1 MPYQVPCEL
10 CNSTG
15 YTNPLG
21 NKGDVLVFTET
32 RIHPFP
38 QCGKQTYEATIRLT
52 RTDEGRL
59 CQADEHIRELCQA
72 NGVSLNTSE
81 WVY

>member
-1 MPYQVPCEL
+1 MME
-10 CNSTG
+10 
-15 YTNPLG
+15 
-21 NKGDVLVFTET
+21 
-32 RIHPFP
+32 
-38 QCGKQTYEATIRLT
+38 TIRLT